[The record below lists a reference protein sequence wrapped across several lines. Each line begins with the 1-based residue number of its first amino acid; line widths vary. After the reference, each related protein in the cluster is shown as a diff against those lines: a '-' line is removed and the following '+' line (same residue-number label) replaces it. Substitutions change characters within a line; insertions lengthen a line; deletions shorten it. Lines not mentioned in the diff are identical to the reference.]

1 MIEFITAGFLCQEG
15 EQWSRLEG
23 RKRPEWALWAS
34 RSAIPIT
41 THRPPPGKSSPCDLD
56 ISFACDEDP
65 LPRTVR
71 TRTNWSVPG
80 IRARRVRQ
88 EAVGNQTN
96 WNQGVTYTYTR
107 ATGLAPRSPR

>member
-1 MIEFITAGFLCQEG
+1 MVTIGRSETPRVGTVGFAQRY
-15 EQWSRLEG
+15 SYHD
-23 RKRPEWALWAS
+23 AS
-34 RSAIPIT
+34 
-41 THRPPPGKSSPCDLD
+41 PPPGKSSPCDLD